1 MSRGNEGR
9 RGRARRTYALAAG
22 ALLAAVVL
30 SATASLSGARSDS
43 GKPPRIV
50 TATATYHETTGKV
63 GFSVEVQR
71 RARKVTVFHGGTRL
85 PAHHIKQLK
94 YWWDTGQTQ
103 ARKRRCYPI
112 RVKAR
117 NGHGLSTR
125 RLRAGR
131 LGTKGC

>member
-1 MSRGNEGR
+1 VF
-9 RGRARRTYALAAG
+9 AA
-22 ALLAAVVL
+22 
-30 SATASLSGARSDS
+30 ASLSGARSRS

-50 TATATYHETTGKV
+50 TATATYHESTGNV
-63 GFSVEVQR
+63 AFSVEVQR
-71 RARKVTVFHGGTRL
+71 RPRKVTVFHGGTRL
-85 PAHHIKQLK
+85 PAHNVKYLK

-103 ARKRRCYPI
+103 AQKRSCYRI

-125 RLRAGR
+125 RLGAGR